1 MALFTKYHTFY
12 YHQKNI
18 TNTQDLRRL
27 LISYVK
33 RREATLHVLM
43 KTLTKNHS

>member
-33 RREATLHVLM
+33 RRLHS
-43 KTLTKNHS
+43 TPCADENSN